1 MKRSKVLLIASYC
14 LLLILGAAA
23 LIDRGIAKYAMGLMK
38 GLRDWS
44 KSSPTRVQA
53 YLASFLISI
62 FGNTTIFIPFPYT
75 AIIFIMTS
83 QVGLDP
89 LLLGLI
95 SGLGAAIG
103 ELTSY
108 ALGAGGG
115 RYLESHGHSKKIS
128 PLHEF
133 MLEHRKLVP
142 LVIYIFAATPLP
154 DDVIMVPL
162 GIIRYGLIRT
172 LIPCFLGKT
181 TLLIFIGYFGSFV
194 SGLGKTFGENPMTDM
209 IFELITLA
217 FIITMV
223 YVIVEY
229 DWTKL
234 LKGKKPDGRGNP
246 PSVVKATCR
255 GSPFGSAAPM
265 PPPRPPS

>member
-1 MKRSKVLLIASYC
+1 VEELLGAGEVGEDRLRRSKAFLLASYG

-23 LIDRGIAKYAMGLMK
+23 LIDRGIAESVTSLGK

-44 KSSPTRVQA
+44 KSSPSRMHA

-95 SGLGAAIG
+95 SGLGAALG

-115 RYLESHGHSKKIS
+115 RYLESHGYTEKFRS
-128 PLHEF
+128 LHEF
-133 MLEHRKLVP
+133 MLGHKRLVP

-154 DDVIMVPL
+154 DDIITVPL
-162 GIIRYGLIRT
+162 GIIRYGLIQT
-172 LIPCFLGKT
+172 IIPCFLGKT
-181 TLLIFIGYFGSFV
+181 TMLLCIGYLGSFV
-194 SGLGKTFGENPMTDM
+194 SGMGESFQENPVTGM
-209 IFELITLA
+209 IFDLAMIA
-217 FIITMV
+217 FIITLV

-234 LKGKKPDGRGNP
+234 LKNARAPKPNRENP
-246 PSVVKATCR
+246 PSAVKAT
-255 GSPFGSAAPM
+255 G
-265 PPPRPPS
+265 